1 MLELHTSTQHMGNGD
16 EQVFKK
22 ECKPGIKAPFDVDRP
37 NSTKRRDHPTN
48 QTLLYSEGELGEGA
62 PEV

>member
-1 MLELHTSTQHMGNGD
+1 MDNED